1 MLVLGKWKSQK
12 NAYGGA
18 NNCHYDETMYI
29 AEFQAS
35 GREFWD
41 SPHRNTPEEEK
52 IDYDVVSSNFMI
64 PVPKLDESEGGV
76 MVLEKSE
83 MSIFWCI

>member
-1 MLVLGKWKSQK
+1 M
-12 NAYGGA
+12 
-18 NNCHYDETMYI
+18 
-29 AEFQAS
+29 
-35 GREFWD
+35 
-41 SPHRNTPEEEK
+41 NTPEEEK

-83 MSIFWCI
+83 MSIF